1 MNKITTV
8 GLDLAKNTFHL
19 VACDHRGKVVYRKRL
34 TRSKVPAFFGQ
45 LPPCLIGMEA
55 CSTSH
60 YWAREFS
67 RLGHQVGLIPAQHV
81 KAYRRGN
88 KNDFNDANAIAEA
101 VVRPEL
107 RTVPVKTVQ
116 QQDQQTLNVHR
127 QQLIRTRTAEANRM
141 RAMLLE
147 QGVVI
152 ARGLPALKRRLPELM
167 ENPEDRFSELFITL
181 LQQAY
186 LHLVQLDEHIER
198 CDREL
203 KALTAQSPAC
213 QRLQG
218 IPGFGP
224 VSASLFHSQVGDARA
239 YRRGR
244 DVSAALGL
252 VPRQYGTGGKV
263 ILLGISKRGNRTLRC
278 LLVHGARAVV
288 SRVGDKQ
295 DALSCWIRR
304 LVARV
309 GIHKATVAYA
319 NKMARIG
326 WAVLRHERDFE
337 PNHRP
342 RPIRTS

>member
-1 MNKITTV
+1 MTTV
-8 GLDLAKNTFHL
+8 GLDLAKNIFHL
-19 VACDHRGKVVYRKRL
+19 VACNKHGKVVSRKKLSRTKL
-34 TRSKVPAFFGQ
+34 RAYFAQ

-60 YWAREFS
+60 YWARELIQ
-67 RLGHQVGLIPAQHV
+67 LGHQAKLIPAQHV
-81 KAYRRGN
+81 KAYLRGN
-88 KNDFNDANAIAEA
+88 KNDFNDALAIAEA
-101 VVRPEL
+101 VVRPEM
-107 RTVPVKTVQ
+107 RFVAVKNVE

-127 QQLIRTRTAEANRM
+127 QQLIRARTAEANRI
-141 RAMLLE
+141 RAMLSE

-152 ARGLPALKRRLPELM
+152 AKGLAVLRRSLPELM
-167 ENPEDRFSELFITL
+167 ENQEGQFSELFITL

-186 LHLVQLDEHIER
+186 LHLVQLDEHIAR
-198 CDREL
+198 SDREL
-203 KALTAQSPAC
+203 RAVTAQSPAC
-213 QRLQG
+213 QQLQG

-224 VSASLFHSQVGDARA
+224 ISASLFHSYVGDASG

-252 VPRQYGTGGKV
+252 VPKQFGTGGKIV
-263 ILLGISKRGNRTLRC
+263 LLGISKRGNRNLRC

-295 DALSCWIRR
+295 DALSLWIKR
-304 LVARV
+304 LIARV

-326 WAVLRHERDFE
+326 WAVLRHQCEYQ
-337 PNHRP
+337 PNHVP
-342 RPIRTS
+342 KLVQ